1 VQAGVQSM
9 QYRRTACSRSDAA
22 WGWGFMRHARRQHRR
37 RRRTTDDRALDAPGW
52 SFWPLPPRAAARF
65 ASFSCTSFSTSDSSS
80 DS

>member
-9 QYRRTACSRSDAA
+9 QYRRTACSRRDAV
-22 WGWGFMRHARRQHRR
+22 WGCGPCDVHAGSLTNSS
-37 RRRTTDDRALDAPGW
+37 TTDDRALDAPGW
-52 SFWPLPPRAAARF
+52 SFCPLPPRAAARF